1 MLTDRSRKEGGEG
14 ALGEKVEQESRGG
27 GVDGAKLVRFV
38 AAYPSTERE
47 EIGISLQIGVTTKG
61 VRREGH
67 EERQEVRGGA
77 QETKVRVTGRRI
89 RHQGGRIQK
98 TDRIRHGFWL
108 MGGLRKEKRS
118 ELATDLHR

>member
-1 MLTDRSRKEGGEG
+1 MNTDQTQKAAR
-14 ALGEKVEQESRGG
+14 V
-27 GVDGAKLVRFV
+27 VRFV

-67 EERQEVRGGA
+67 EERQEVGGRT
-77 QETKVRVTGRRI
+77 QEAEVRVTGRRI
-89 RHQGGRIQK
+89 RHQAGRMQK
-98 TDRIRHGFWL
+98 TDRIGHGFTL